1 MARHLPP
8 EEMLL
13 DYATGNLPEPLA
25 VLVASHLTLSPESR
39 RELRVLEDLGGALLD
54 EAEPA
59 PLAEDALER
68 TMARLDAEPAAPAE
82 APAAGRGAPAGATAA
97 ALPEGVQI
105 ADELPA
111 PLRRLLAGRAAAA
124 GWRRRGSVAELDLLA
139 DYPGYK
145 TRLLRIAAGA
155 RVPQH
160 THDGAEYTLVL
171 EGSFTD
177 MSGRYAR
184 GDVSVADAEVTHQPV
199 AGQECDCIC
208 LVVTDAPLKMTGPV
222 GRILNYFVDL

>member
-25 VLVASHLTLSPESR
+25 VLVASHLTLAPESR

-54 EAEPA
+54 DAEPA

-68 TMARLDAEPAAPAE
+68 VMARLDAEPMAAPA
-82 APAAGRGAPAGATAA
+82 ASASGSGAPAGATAA

-111 PLRRLLAGRAAAA
+111 PLRRLLAEQAAA
-124 GWRRRGSVAELDLLA
+124 GWRRRGSVAELDLMA

-145 TRLLRIAAGA
+145 TRLLRITAGA

-171 EGSFTD
+171 EGSFADTT
-177 MSGRYAR
+177 GRYAR